1 MANEHGPD
9 GRRKHRRGGLAPR
22 IARGG
27 PAAAGRSTMAEI
39 ARRIFSAFDG
49 VSGELVPGPFE
60 DSDMQLSLTTPN
72 GLAVSV
78 LPDVDVPALYELVRM
93 DSFSL
98 LGDKLSSGRVLELL
112 RDAGVA
118 KAQEP
123 AHG

>member
-1 MANEHGPD
+1 MAKDHGPD
-9 GRRKHRRGGLAPR
+9 GKRKHRRGGLACSNGR
-22 IARGG
+22 D
-27 PAAAGRSTMAEI
+27 PASTSRSTMAEI

-49 VSGELVPGPFE
+49 ISGGLVPGPFE
-60 DSDMQLSLTTPN
+60 DSDMQLSLTMPN

-98 LGDKLSSGRVLELL
+98 LGDKLSSDRVLELL
-112 RDAGVA
+112 RDAGDA
-118 KAQEP
+118 NAQEP